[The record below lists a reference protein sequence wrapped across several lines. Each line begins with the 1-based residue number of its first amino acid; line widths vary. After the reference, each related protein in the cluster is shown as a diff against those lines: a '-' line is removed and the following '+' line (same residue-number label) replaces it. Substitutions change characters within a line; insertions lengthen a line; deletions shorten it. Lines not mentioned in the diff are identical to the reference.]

1 MVTISP
7 LENLKETELS
17 VIVVLAFVVEDRTAV
32 ERGRYSIFMGN
43 DRLEI
48 GLGLELSL
56 NRPRET
62 F

>member
-1 MVTISP
+1 MVIISP

-17 VIVVLAFVVEDRTAV
+17 VIVVLAFVIEDRTAV
-32 ERGRYSIFMGN
+32 ERERYSIFMGT